1 MAEPLTPMERRLLGV
16 LVEKA
21 LTASIS
27 EPLTLNAV
35 VVGSNQKSNRDP
47 LTSYEDPEV
56 DEALTSLKR
65 KGLVFMQTGGRTDR
79 WRHNLYD
86 AWKVSKPEVALLAE
100 LLLRGPQTAAEAR
113 TRAARME
120 AIDSEQY
127 SEMLRSLA
135 ERGMVLW
142 ITPEA
147 RRGAI
152 LTHGFH
158 TPNELHALRQRH
170 AGVDTGPLHD
180 VEPTPRP
187 QALPVVEAPKPDGR
201 LDEALAQIGD
211 LRKVVA
217 QLKAQVAHLYA
228 SLGVSPPDS

>member
-27 EPLTLNAV
+27 EPLTLNGV

-47 LTSYEDPEV
+47 LTSYEEPEV

-86 AWKVSKPEVALLAE
+86 AWKLSKPEVALLAE

-113 TRAARME
+113 SRAARME

-127 SEMLRSLA
+127 PEMLRSMV

-142 ITPEA
+142 VTPEA
-147 RRGAI
+147 RRGAV

-158 TPNELHALRQRH
+158 SPNELHVIRQRH
-170 AGVDTGPLHD
+170 AGADIGPLHE

-187 QALPVVEAPKPDGR
+187 QVLPVVEAPKPDSR
-201 LDEALAQIGD
+201 LDEAMAQIAE
-211 LRKVVA
+211 LREAVA
-217 QLKAQVAHLYA
+217 QLKAQVANLYA
-228 SLGVSPPDS
+228 SLGVSPPGS

>member
-1 MAEPLTPMERRLLGV
+1 MPEPLPPMERRLLGV

-21 LTASIS
+21 LTAAVS

-113 TRAARME
+113 TRASRME

-127 SEMLRSLA
+127 PEMLRSLV
-135 ERGMVLW
+135 ERGFVLW
-142 ITPEA
+142 VTPEG

-158 TPNELHALRQRH
+158 TPNEVNALRQRH
-170 AGVDTGPLHD
+170 AGHDAGPLLD
-180 VEPTPRP
+180 AEPPPRP
-187 QALPVVEAPKPDGR
+187 QAPPPAEAPKPDGR
-201 LDEALAQIGD
+201 IDEALAQITS
-211 LRKVVA
+211 LREAVA
-217 QLKAQVAHLYA
+217 LLQSQVANLYA
-228 SLGVSPPDS
+228 SLGVSPPET

>member
-21 LTASIS
+21 LTASIA

-65 KGLVFMQTGGRTDR
+65 KCLVFMQTGGRTDR

-113 TRAARME
+113 ARAARME

-127 SEMLRSLA
+127 SEMLRSLV
-135 ERGMVLW
+135 ERGMALW
-142 ITPEA
+142 VTPEG

-158 TPNELHALRQRH
+158 SPNELHALRKRH
-170 AGVDTGPLHD
+170 AGADTGPLHD
-180 VEPTPRP
+180 VEATPRP

-201 LDEALAQIGD
+201 LDEALAQIAD
-211 LRKVVA
+211 LQVA
-217 QLKAQVAHLYA
+217 VALLKAQVTNLYA